1 MTREARTGVW
11 FHPDCVRHDP
21 GAGHHGNGTQ
31 EIFYED
37 RDVYYISLH
46 ESPLYP
52 GTGEAR

>member
-11 FHPDCVRHDP
+11 FHPDRVRHDP

-37 RDVYYISLH
+37 GDVYYISLH
-46 ESPLYP
+46 ASPLYP